1 MTSKLTRRHT
11 LATRILHIDRSLA
24 TLKGAR
30 RPSPD
35 GILRAQL
42 LKERTQ
48 LIIQLRSSFPP
59 PTPTRITTS
68 MLTRLAY
75 LHPAN
80 TITLTSA
87 PTSPSAHR
95 KTQ

>member
-11 LATRILHIDRSLA
+11 LAQRILQIDRSLA
-24 TLKGAR
+24 NLKGAR
-30 RPSPD
+30 RPSSD

-42 LKERTQ
+42 LRKRT
-48 LIIQLRSSFPP
+48 LLMIELRESFPP
-59 PTPTRITTS
+59 PTPTRITTA

-80 TITLTSA
+80 TITLTSSA
-87 PTSPSAHR
+87 LAHR
-95 KTQ
+95 KTP

>member
-1 MTSKLTRRHT
+1 MISKLTRRHA
-11 LATRILHIDRSLA
+11 LATRILQLDQSL
-24 TLKGAR
+24 TLLKGAR

-59 PTPTRITTS
+59 PTPTRITRLL
-68 MLTRLAY
+68 LTRLAY

-87 PTSPSAHR
+87 PSPAHR